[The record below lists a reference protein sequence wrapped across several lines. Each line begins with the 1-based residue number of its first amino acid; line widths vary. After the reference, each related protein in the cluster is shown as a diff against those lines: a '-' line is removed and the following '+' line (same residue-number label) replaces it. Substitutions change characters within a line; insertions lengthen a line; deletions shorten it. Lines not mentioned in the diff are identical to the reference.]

1 MILTHII
8 HISLYFSQA
17 KFLPLIGLDNMIV
30 SCARD
35 NQVRLNELSVSGEVA
50 SSRKLA
56 QHRGPAHKLSVHPEN
71 PQVILSCGED
81 SVVYSIDIREEK
93 PQR

>member
-1 MILTHII
+1 
-8 HISLYFSQA
+8 
-17 KFLPLIGLDNMIV
+17 MIV

-35 NQVRLNELSVSGEVA
+35 NQVRLNQLDSTGEVA

-56 QHRGPAHKLSVHPEN
+56 QHKGPAHKLSVHPEC
-71 PQVILSCGED
+71 PHVILSCGDD